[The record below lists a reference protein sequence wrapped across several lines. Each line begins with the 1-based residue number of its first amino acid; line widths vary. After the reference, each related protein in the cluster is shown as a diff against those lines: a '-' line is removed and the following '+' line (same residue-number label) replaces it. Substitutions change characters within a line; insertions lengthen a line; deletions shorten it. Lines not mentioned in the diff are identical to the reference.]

1 MNILL
6 AEDDRNFGLVLKNE
20 LEEDRVKVDLVQN
33 GVEAIL
39 AFLSRNYDFVLLDLR
54 MPRLNGID
62 ALRIMRKMNPR
73 IPVITISGNAGSQ
86 EMAESIECGA
96 LKCLRKPFEIA
107 SLRGDMWDYLGTQ
120 IER

>member
-1 MNILL
+1 LNILL

-54 MPRLNGID
+54 MPRLSGID
-62 ALRIMRKMNPR
+62 ALRIMRRMNPR

-86 EMAESIECGA
+86 EMTESIECGA

-107 SLRGDMWDYLGTQ
+107 SLKEEMWSYLGPN
-120 IER
+120 ILR